1 MKDFYSGSSQR
12 DNAGHI
18 DTSPASLDH
27 KDFVRLSEF
36 ITREF
41 GIKMP
46 PVKKIMLQSRLQKRL
61 KDLGFEKFSDY
72 TDYLFSKK
80 GLEEE
85 VIHMIDLVST
95 NKTDFFRENNHF
107 EYLLNSVLP
116 DLCHHG
122 AKDSLKVWSAGCS
135 SGEEA
140 YTLAI
145 VLSEYKHRNPYFD
158 FSVYA
163 TDISTRMLK
172 TAMMAIYNEDR
183 TDNIPM
189 AIKTKYFL
197 RSKNKEE
204 KKVRIIPELREK
216 VMFARLNLIDDC
228 YTTPFVFDI
237 VFCRNVL
244 IYFDRDIQE
253 KIILKLCSRIK
264 KEGYLFLG
272 HSESIAGLNLPLRH
286 VIPTVFTKI

>member
-1 MKDFYSGSSQR
+1 MKELPSDNTQREITSNIDLFSTRLEQKDF
-12 DNAGHI
+12 D
-18 DTSPASLDH
+18 
-27 KDFVRLSEF
+27 RLSEF

-61 KDLGFEKFSDY
+61 KDLGFTKFSDY
-72 TDYLFSKK
+72 TNYLFTKK
-80 GLEEE
+80 GLAEE

-107 EYLLNSVLP
+107 DYLLTTLLP
-116 DLCHHG
+116 DQYPAG
-122 AKDSLKVWSAGCS
+122 TKAALKIWSAGCS

-145 VLSEYKHRNPYFD
+145 VLSEYKKKNPLFD
-158 FSVYA
+158 FSVYG

-172 TAMMAIYNEDR
+172 TAMMAIYHEDR
-183 TDNIPM
+183 TNNIPL
-189 AIKTKYFL
+189 AIKKKYFL
-197 RSKNKEE
+197 RSKNRDE
-204 KKVRIIPELREK
+204 KKVRIVPELREK
-216 VMFARLNLIDDC
+216 VMFSRLNLNDEY

-253 KIILKLCSRIK
+253 KIILKLCSRIRK
-264 KEGYLFLG
+264 DGYLFLG
-272 HSESIAGLNLPLRH
+272 HSESLAGLNLPLTH